1 MLSAKAKYYI
11 CADSEE
17 QKREWI
23 AAINAGPHLPFL
35 YEGAQSNVLGAR
47 FAAHSWCTPRS
58 GTYRAQQLACHPNAC
73 LRAHHTV
80 STAPH
85 HHTNTNQPG
94 GLFVKH
100 GMVKKRRI
108 FFSLEPDLV
117 QFKYHD
123 CELQGNDVENVK
135 FMQTASIVECKDA
148 SRSGTIT
155 CALMPPV

>member
-1 MLSAKAKYYI
+1 VLSAKAKYYI

-35 YEGAQSNVLGAR
+35 YEGAQWNVLGAR

-58 GTYRAQQLACHPNAC
+58 GTYRAQQLTCHPNAC

-85 HHTNTNQPG
+85 HHTNT
-94 GLFVKH
+94 H
-100 GMVKKRRI
+100 
-108 FFSLEPDLV
+108 
-117 QFKYHD
+117 
-123 CELQGNDVENVK
+123 QGACSSS
-135 FMQTASIVECKDA
+135 TAW
-148 SRSGTIT
+148 
-155 CALMPPV
+155 